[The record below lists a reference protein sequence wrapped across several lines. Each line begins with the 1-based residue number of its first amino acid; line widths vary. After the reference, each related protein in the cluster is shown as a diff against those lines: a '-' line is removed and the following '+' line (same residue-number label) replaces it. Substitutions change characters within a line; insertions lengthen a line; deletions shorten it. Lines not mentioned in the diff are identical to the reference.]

1 MRKIYLFLWTCLLLC
16 IACEWHL
23 KPNDER
29 TPDAVVVERYD
40 RIQALYLTTGD
51 RSAMQQL
58 NTRYPEQTR
67 MLIEDVLNIGAVND
81 PSINIKFLHFYQDSV
96 LQTIIGDVERI
107 YSDMTDVDE
116 DLQRAFKELQQLL
129 IATSGSVEVIMDDG
143 KEKKSYVLD
152 KPWKGLLIAPGL
164 WRDLENFSNDA
175 VVMCLASEKYDE
187 GDYIRNYEEFL
198 NFKANK
204 CN

>member
-1 MRKIYLFLWTCLLLC
+1 MAKETTVNDCKMIDIRRYSDTRGYLS
-16 IACEWHL
+16 
-23 KPNDER
+23 
-29 TPDAVVVERYD
+29 VVENGID
-40 RIQALYLTTGD
+40 IPFD
-51 RSAMQQL
+51 
-58 NTRYPEQTR
+58 
-67 MLIEDVLNIGAVND
+67 
-81 PSINIKFLHFYQDSV
+81 IK
-96 LQTIIGDVERI
+96 RI
-107 YSDMTDVDE
+107 YYLYKVPE
-116 DLQRAFKELQQLL
+116 VARGAHAHKELQQLL